1 MMSILMAPRAAVVDA
16 SAAIDTA
23 LGEEP
28 WAAHLERLVRE
39 RVMLFAPVGFPLEVA
54 NGLLVG
60 QRRGTAEVRA
70 HLRSMA
76 ALEIELSD
84 LSAERIG
91 ECITL
96 AAHHG
101 LTLYDAAYLH
111 LAIELEAELV
121 TGDKALARAARAEG
135 LIVHD

>member
-1 MMSILMAPRAAVVDA
+1 MSFVVAPRAAVVDA
-16 SAAIDTA
+16 SAAIDTII
-23 LGEEP
+23 GSER
-28 WAAHLERLVRE
+28 WQAHLERLVRE
-39 RVMLFAPVGFPLEVA
+39 RVTLFAPVGFPLEVA

-60 QRRGTAEVRA
+60 QRRGAAEVRG
-70 HLRSMA
+70 HLRS
-76 ALEIELSD
+76 IEGLQVQLSS

-96 AAHHG
+96 AAHHR

-111 LAIELEAELV
+111 LAIELDAELV

-135 LIVHD
+135 LVVHD